1 MMSDVGWM
9 MSDLFQF
16 NQPDFFMS
24 DAGWMMS
31 DLFQFNHLDLYV

>member
-16 NQPDFFMS
+16 NQPDKIYVS

-31 DLFQFNHLDLYV
+31 DL

>member
-16 NQPDFFMS
+16 NQPDKIYVS
-24 DAGWMMS
+24 DAGCRM
-31 DLFQFNHLDLYV
+31 DDVGFVNHTS